1 MKLELEGSRYIA
13 LIVVLR
19 KRRFLCLE
27 TNLEEALTWKYS
39 DTWSC
44 YFGIQSWTLVGEMG
58 RSFSEGGR

>member
-1 MKLELEGSRYIA
+1 MYCSDCGVANEAVSVSRDQ
-13 LIVVLR
+13 
-19 KRRFLCLE
+19 
-27 TNLEEALTWKYS
+27 EALTWKYS